1 MFGQEIE
8 AKVYIHT
15 SYHQTLVLCCLG
27 EEDLEEKSEVES
39 RENRERKLRLEVSMK
54 MREIYE
60 EKQKC
65 WQKFREAERQRRID
79 KANQEELDRLAGI
92 LACSRA
98 RREYS
103 HAKFQQTNTIRL
115 YYDAAVVIQRA
126 FRQSKSR
133 RLGLREQTLKEEAQQ
148 RRMKN
153 RAARI
158 IQRAWRSY
166 KQYRLY
172 QALHFKS
179 IMTSP
184 VISLPARPKI
194 PSPPHARMECVPSY
208 GRPISITG

>member
-1 MFGQEIE
+1 M
-8 AKVYIHT
+8 
-15 SYHQTLVLCCLG
+15 
-27 EEDLEEKSEVES
+27 

-65 WQKFREAERQRRID
+65 WQEFREAERQRRID
-79 KANQEELDRLAGI
+79 KANQEELDRLTGI

-115 YYDAAVVIQRA
+115 CYDAAVVIQRA
-126 FRQSKSR
+126 FRQAKSR
-133 RLGLREQTLKEEAQQ
+133 RLSLREQALKKEAQQ

-166 KQYRLY
+166 KSYRLY

-184 VISLPARPKI
+184 VISLPTRPKI
-194 PSPPHARMECVPSY
+194 PSPPHARMECIPSY